1 MIHLI
6 VFVAKATQEFTA
18 ISLSMMQLCMFG
30 HHATVGLMN
39 HSIHVPFYPFRVF
52 KVYKP
57 LYSILA
63 QL

>member
-39 HSIHVPFYPFRVF
+39 HSIHVPFYPFKVSKVF
-52 KVYKP
+52 KP
-57 LYSILA
+57 FNSILA